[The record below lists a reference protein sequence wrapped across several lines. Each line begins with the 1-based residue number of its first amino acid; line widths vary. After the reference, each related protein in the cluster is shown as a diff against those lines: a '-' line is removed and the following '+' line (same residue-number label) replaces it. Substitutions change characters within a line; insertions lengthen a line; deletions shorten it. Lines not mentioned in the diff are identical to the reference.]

1 MENVYLGFL
10 IAAIALI
17 IIALILRLAR
27 QRLWSQIIEL
37 FAYVCFFVFS
47 CQWTPYFAE
56 LDDLT
61 VTKAMYIL
69 AFIFALVLLINKIIL
84 FIKYRSL

>member
-10 IAAIALI
+10 IAAIILI
-17 IIALILRLAR
+17 IIALILRLTR

-37 FAYVCFFVFS
+37 LSYVCFFVFC

-61 VTKAMYIL
+61 IAKAMYIL
-69 AFIFALVLLINKIIL
+69 AFIFALVLLVNKIIL